1 VRFLRSEF
9 PLDRIK
15 VQVCE
20 KAGLT
25 AGRAWLGAGGQW
37 WFPIPQTE
45 ELGRLRRER
54 ELEVL
59 RGKIAVIASAH
70 DPEPPAR
77 PEGVVLPL
85 GFSGDDAALLAALR
99 EHHPGAKAAF
109 FHRHATYV
117 ERVITRVI
125 GFDGELSDIVQDVFL
140 NALSSLHTLK
150 NAGALRPWLA
160 QVATLTARKV
170 LRTRSRRRWLRLF
183 VDHEDEKSAERVTSD
198 TDLATLRALA
208 AVYAVLE
215 ELPADEHIAFA
226 LRYIEGMEIAE
237 VAAAC
242 RVSLSTAKRRLQ
254 RAERCFID
262 RAQQRPELGEWLG
275 RGERWKSR

>member
-1 VRFLRSEF
+1 LNRRVR
-9 PLDRIK
+9 
-15 VQVCE
+15 Q
-20 KAGLT
+20 
-25 AGRAWLGAGGQW
+25 
-37 WFPIPQTE
+37 
-45 ELGRLRRER
+45 R

-59 RGKIAVIASAH
+59 LGRKIAVIAKSH

-85 GFSGDDAALLAALR
+85 GFSGDDTALLDALR

-109 FHRHATYV
+109 FHRHAGYV

-125 GFDGELSDIVQDVFL
+125 GFDRELSDIMQDVFL
-140 NALSSLHTLK
+140 NALSSIHTLRD
-150 NAGALRPWLA
+150 AAVLRPWLA
-160 QVATLTARKV
+160 QVATRTARKV

-183 VDHEDEKSAERVTSD
+183 VDQEDEKSSEQTTSG
-198 TDLATLRALA
+198 TDLATLRALG

-226 LRYIEGMEIAE
+226 LRFIEGMEIAE

-254 RAERCFID
+254 RAERRFID
-262 RAQQRPELGEWLG
+262 KARQRPELGDWLG
-275 RGERWKSR
+275 RGERWKNQ

>member
-1 VRFLRSEF
+1 V
-9 PLDRIK
+9 
-15 VQVCE
+15 
-20 KAGLT
+20 
-25 AGRAWLGAGGQW
+25 LGQ
-37 WFPIPQTE
+37 
-45 ELGRLRRER
+45 
-54 ELEVL
+54 
-59 RGKIAVIASAH
+59 KIAVIASAH
-70 DPEPPAR
+70 EPEPPAR

-183 VDHEDEKSAERVTSD
+183 VDQEDEKSVERVTNG

-237 VAAAC
+237 VASAC

-254 RAERCFID
+254 RAERRFID
-262 RAQQRPELGEWLG
+262 KARQRPELGEWLG